1 MRVTLSSREV
11 DGILPWK
18 KSFFV
23 DCTVLFSEEE
33 KSIIHTRGLGEHY
46 FAVGPETPP
55 PANSLKI
62 LSMLLQVCAP
72 FFCLFGC
79 VVGLG
84 MTIAGNP
91 RGGDGFT
98 GISFFVAITMYLAG
112 FAMRRHIKVAN
123 QPQQIISL
131 NRLLANPRFSIYA
144 FDNATAKAVDSE
156 LRTIL
161 ANVKDGLTEN
171 ARMLEQETFEL

>member
-1 MRVTLSSREV
+1 
-11 DGILPWK
+11 
-18 KSFFV
+18 V
-23 DCTVLFSEEE
+23 DCKVFFSEEE
-33 KSIIHTRGLGEHY
+33 KAIVHTRGLGQHY
-46 FAVGPETPP
+46 FVVAPETPP
-55 PANSLKI
+55 PANSMRVFSI
-62 LSMLLQVCAP
+62 LLQVCAP
-72 FFCLFGC
+72 FLCLVGC

-84 MTIAGNP
+84 MTIAGNS

-98 GISFFVAITMYLAG
+98 GISFFSAITMYLAG

-123 QPQQIISL
+123 QPQQTISL
-131 NRLLANPRFSIYA
+131 NRLLANPRFSVYA
-144 FDNATAKAVDSE
+144 FDNATAKAIDAE